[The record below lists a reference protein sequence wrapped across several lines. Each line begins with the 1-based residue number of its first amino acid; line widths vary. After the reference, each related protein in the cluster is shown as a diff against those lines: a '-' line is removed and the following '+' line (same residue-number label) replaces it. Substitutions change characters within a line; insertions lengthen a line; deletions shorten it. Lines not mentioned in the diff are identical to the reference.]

1 MTANLANNESTEAA
15 LKSIVLVADPV
26 LSFLVTL
33 MAKDKKK
40 HSKKGSQADD
50 LLDEAAIALKKF
62 RKVTK
67 QIGKLSTGQKIVGGV
82 ALLAA
87 GLTYVAKKQA
97 EAGPSTDASPDAK
110 AAEETLAKMTD
121 EKEMPAPPLRK
132 TPHRSKKSKH
142 ILD

>member
-1 MTANLANNESTEAA
+1 
-15 LKSIVLVADPV
+15 
-26 LSFLVTL
+26 

-40 HSKKGSQADD
+40 HSKKGIQSDD

-67 QIGKLSTGQKIVGGV
+67 QIGKLSTGQKIVGGI

-97 EAGPSTDASPDAK
+97 EAGSATDASPDAK
-110 AAEETLAKMTD
+110 AAEQTLAKMTD
-121 EKEMPAPPLRK
+121 EKETPAPPFRK